1 VLLLAAGLPWPPGI
15 YFLKA
20 PAQPPAA
27 AEHCLL
33 LLSSICL
40 FQSLKGPVAAPDAHL
55 LAAFAWLTDLSLLL
69 LLLVQFVKTTGRP
82 PAAGDLRLHP
92 NPFVSMFSGSM
103 MAAAAAPAGKAVFGK
118 AAQQQQQ
125 GFAGA
130 LSCVCCMIL
139 VSSMLLPVVLLQH
152 DVWRPHY

>member
-1 VLLLAAGLPWPPGI
+1 LAAGLLWFPRI
-15 YFLKA
+15 SFLKA
-20 PAQPPAA
+20 AARLPAA

-40 FQSLKGPVAAPDAHL
+40 VQSLKGPVATPGAHL
-55 LAAFAWLTDLSLLL
+55 LAAFAWLTDLSLL

-92 NPFVSMFSGSM
+92 NPFVSMFSGSP

-125 GFAGA
+125 QGFAGV
-130 LSCVCCMIL
+130 LSCGCCMIL
-139 VSSMLLPVVLLQH
+139 VSSMLCLSSCCNMMCDDHITKQ
-152 DVWRPHY
+152 